1 MSNEEWTPDMNP
13 EEIKKKLK
21 QRRDDVYREM
31 RQSYRSVFKDVV
43 SQANIVA
50 INNNLELS
58 VAAEVEYAMMS
69 LALDIIRR
77 K

>member
-1 MSNEEWTPDMNP
+1 MNP
-13 EEIKKKLK
+13 EEMQQRVK
-21 QRRDDVYREM
+21 QRRDDVYREI

-43 SQANIVA
+43 SQASIVA
-50 INNNLELS
+50 LNNKMEIH

>member
-1 MSNEEWTPDMNP
+1 MNP

-31 RQSYRSVFKDVV
+31 RRNYHTIFKEVV

-50 INNNLELS
+50 INNEMDLS

>member
-1 MSNEEWTPDMNP
+1 MNP

-31 RQSYRSVFKDVV
+31 RRNYRAVFKEVV

-50 INNNLELS
+50 INNEMDLS

>member
-1 MSNEEWTPDMNP
+1 MNP

-31 RQSYRSVFKDVV
+31 RRNYRTIFKEVV

-50 INNNLELS
+50 INNKMDLS

>member
-1 MSNEEWTPDMNP
+1 MNP

-50 INNNLELS
+50 INNNLELF

>member
-1 MSNEEWTPDMNP
+1 MNS

-31 RQSYRSVFKDVV
+31 RRNYRTIFKEVV

-50 INNNLELS
+50 INNKMDLS

>member
-1 MSNEEWTPDMNP
+1 MNP
-13 EEIKKKLK
+13 EEMQQKVK

-43 SQANIVA
+43 AQANIVA
-50 INNNLELS
+50 LNNNMELR

>member
-1 MSNEEWTPDMNP
+1 MNP
-13 EEIKKKLK
+13 EEMQQKVK

-43 SQANIVA
+43 AQANIVA
-50 INNNLELS
+50 LNNKMGLH

>member
-1 MSNEEWTPDMNP
+1 M
-13 EEIKKKLK
+13 
-21 QRRDDVYREM
+21 RRNYHTI
-31 RQSYRSVFKDVV
+31 FKEVV

-50 INNNLELS
+50 INNGMDLS

>member
-1 MSNEEWTPDMNP
+1 MQDMNP

>member
-1 MSNEEWTPDMNP
+1 MNP

-21 QRRDDVYREM
+21 KRRDDVYREM
-31 RQSYRSVFKDVV
+31 RRDYHVIFKEVI

-50 INNNLELS
+50 INNKMDLS
-58 VAAEVEYAMMS
+58 IAAEVEYAMMS

>member
-1 MSNEEWTPDMNP
+1 MNP
-13 EEIKKKLK
+13 EEMQQKVK

-43 SQANIVA
+43 AQANIVA
-50 INNNLELS
+50 LNNNMELH

-69 LALDIIRR
+69 LALYIIRR

>member
-1 MSNEEWTPDMNP
+1 MNP
-13 EEIKKKLK
+13 EEIRQRLK

-31 RQSYRSVFKDVV
+31 RQSYRTIFKEVV
-43 SQANIVA
+43 AQANIVA
-50 INNNLELS
+50 INNKMDLS